1 MPDDEWDGA
10 CLNCLTERRSL
21 LKGALGLGL
30 GLAMAD
36 AAPAQ
41 DKDPKKLRP
50 QPGDV
55 LVHADGDKKGQPL
68 KPADLAVDGPQV
80 MAWAM
85 EPASQT
91 VRDGSRLNKVAL
103 LRLDPQQLPPEA
115 AARSAEGVLA
125 YSAVCTHA
133 GCDVSGWKKETQVLF
148 CPCHYSEFDPK
159 KDAKVVAGPAPRAL
173 PSLPVKAENGGIV
186 VAGPFKGRVGF
197 QQG

>member
-36 AAPAQ
+36 AALAQ

-50 QPGDV
+50 QPGDA
-55 LVHADGDKKGQPL
+55 LVYADGDRKGQPVV
-68 KPADLAVDGPQV
+68 PTELAVGGAQI

-85 EPASQT
+85 EPAGKT

-103 LRLDPQQLPPEA
+103 LRLDPEQAPA
-115 AARSAEGVLA
+115 AAADGVIA
-125 YSAVCTHA
+125 FSAVCTHA
-133 GCDVSGWKKETQVLF
+133 GCDVSGWKQATRVLF
-148 CPCHYSEFDPK
+148 CPCHYSEFDPRNG
-159 KDAKVVAGPAPRAL
+159 AKVVAGPAPRSL
-173 PSLPVKAENGGIV
+173 PSLPVKSENGALV

-197 QQG
+197 QKG